1 MSAIAPGTGAA
12 EASRLLPLSPAAES
26 YGAHLARLGPV
37 PTGSGLTEELH
48 RAGLTGHGGA
58 GFPVAVKWRA
68 VAARASRDHPAVVV
82 ADGAE
87 TEPASLKDRTLL
99 ALRPHLIMDGIQ
111 LAARAVGATRA
122 VLYVSRAHDA
132 LARTLTA
139 AIAERPGVRGGEV
152 PVELVLAPTRYVAG
166 EETAIVARLNGR
178 AARPRSV
185 PPRPYETGVSG
196 RPTLV
201 NNVETFAHVALI
213 ARFGAGWFRS
223 VGTADAPGTTLVTVS
238 GAVHRPGV
246 QEVPYGATVG
256 EIVASAG
263 GSAAEPAAV
272 LVGGFFGRWIAADRV
287 WGLSVEPRALRSVG
301 LSLGAGVIAV
311 LPQGRCGVAE
321 SDRVLAF
328 LARESAGQCG
338 PCSLGLPA
346 LAETFH
352 AVAMGAAASSA
363 IDRLARWTLEIRG
376 RGACRH
382 PDGATLFAASAL
394 EVFADELRRHLRQG
408 PCRAASQPPLL
419 PTPVLPAGWR

>member
-1 MSAIAPGTGAA
+1 
-12 EASRLLPLSPAAES
+12 
-26 YGAHLARLGPV
+26 
-37 PTGSGLTEELH
+37 LH

-68 VAARASRDHPAVVV
+68 VASRVSREHPAVIV

-99 ALRPHLIMDGIQ
+99 ALRPHLVLDGLQ

-139 AIAERPGVRGGEV
+139 AIGERSRAGEL

-201 NNVETFAHVALI
+201 NNVETLAHVALI
-213 ARFGAGWFRS
+213 ARFGAEWFRS
-223 VGTADAPGTTLVTVS
+223 AGTPDAPGTTLLTVS

-246 QEVPYGATVG
+246 QEVAYGTSVG
-256 EIVASAG
+256 DVVAAAG
-263 GSAAEPAAV
+263 GPTAQPAAL
-272 LVGGFFGRWIAADRV
+272 LVGGYFGRWIAAERV
-287 WGLSVEPRALRSVG
+287 WPLAVEPRSLRSAG
-301 LSLGAGVIAV
+301 LSLGAGVIVV
-311 LPQGRCGVAE
+311 LPQDRCGVAE

-338 PCSLGLPA
+338 PCSVGLPA

-352 AVAMGAAASSA
+352 EVAMGMAGPPAL
-363 IDRLARWTLEIRG
+363 DRLARWSLEIRG

-394 EVFADELRRHLRQG
+394 EVFADELRHHQRQG
-408 PCRAASQPPLL
+408 PCRASTEPPLL

>member
-1 MSAIAPGTGAA
+1 MSATAPAV
-12 EASRLLPLSPAAES
+12 SRLLPSAPAVES
-26 YGAHLARLGPV
+26 YAAHLARLGPV
-37 PTGSGLTEELH
+37 PAGRGLTGELH

-58 GFPVAVKWRA
+58 AFPVAVKWRA
-68 VAARASRDHPAVVV
+68 VASRVTRDHPAVVV

-87 TEPASLKDRTLL
+87 TEPASFKDRTLL
-99 ALRPHLIMDGIQ
+99 ALRPHLVLDGVQ
-111 LAARAVGATRA
+111 LAAREVDATRA

-132 LARTLTA
+132 LARTLEA
-139 AIAERPGVRGGEV
+139 AIRERSGAGGEL

-185 PPRPYETGVSG
+185 PPRPYENGVAG

-201 NNVETFAHVALI
+201 NNVETFAHTALI
-213 ARFGAGWFRS
+213 ARFGAEWFRS
-223 VGTADAPGTTLVTVS
+223 VGTPDSPGTTLLTVS

-246 QEVPYGATVG
+246 QEVAYGTRVD
-256 EIVASAG
+256 EIVAAAG
-263 GSAAEPAAV
+263 GATAEPTAV
-272 LVGGFFGRWIAADRV
+272 LVGGYFGRWIAADRV
-287 WGLSVEPRALRSVG
+287 WTLGVDPGVLRSVG

-311 LPQGRCGVAE
+311 LPRGRCGVAE

-352 AVAMGAAASSA
+352 EVAMGMAGPPAL
-363 IDRLARWTLEIRG
+363 DRLARWALEIRG

-394 EVFADELRRHLRQG
+394 EVFADELRRHQRHG
-408 PCRAASQPPLL
+408 PCRDATEPPLL
-419 PTPVLPAGWR
+419 PTPVLPPGWR

>member
-1 MSAIAPGTGAA
+1 VSATAPAA
-12 EASRLLPLSPAAES
+12 TRLLSASPTVETYAA
-26 YGAHLARLGPV
+26 HTARLGPL
-37 PTGSGLTEELH
+37 PNGAGLTAELH

-58 GFPVAVKWRA
+58 AFPVAVKWGA
-68 VAARASRDHPAVVV
+68 VATRVSREEPAVVV
-82 ADGAE
+82 ANGAE

-99 ALRPHLIMDGIQ
+99 ALRPHLVLDGLQ
-111 LAARAVGATRA
+111 LAARAVGANRA

-132 LARTLTA
+132 LARTLSA
-139 AIAERPGVRGGEV
+139 AIGERARAGEL

-166 EETAIVARLNGR
+166 EETALVARLNGR

-185 PPRPYETGVSG
+185 PPRPYEIGVSG

-201 NNVETFAHVALI
+201 NNVETLAHVALI
-213 ARFGAGWFRS
+213 ARFGADWFRS
-223 VGTADAPGTTLVTVS
+223 AGTPDSPGTTLITVS
-238 GAVHRPGV
+238 GAVLRPGV
-246 QEVPYGATVG
+246 QEIAYGTRVG
-256 EIVASAG
+256 DVVASAG
-263 GSAAEPAAV
+263 GPTAQPAAL
-272 LVGGFFGRWIAADRV
+272 LVGGYFGRWITAERA
-287 WGLSVEPRALRSVG
+287 WALAVEPRSLRSAG

-311 LPQGRCGVAE
+311 LPKDRCGVTE

-338 PCSLGLPA
+338 PCSVGLPA

-352 AVAMGAAASSA
+352 EVAMGMAGPPAL
-363 IDRLARWTLEIRG
+363 DRLARWSLEIRG

-394 EVFADELRRHLRQG
+394 EVFADELRRHQRQG
-408 PCRAASQPPLL
+408 PCRASTEPPLL